1 MIEALPQALALL
13 MQPQTVMVGIAAA
26 MFGLFVGAMPG
37 LSATMAVAL
46 LVPVSFFLEPVAALT
61 AVVMTTAM
69 AIFAGDIPGALMR
82 IPGTPASAA
91 YVDDAYQLTRQGR
104 PELAL
109 GICLV
114 TSAIGGLFGTAV
126 LILLAPRLAEIALRF
141 SGMEYFW
148 LVALGLSCAV
158 MVAGRDPLK
167 GAVSLLIGLFIAT
180 IGQDVTAGHPRFTG
194 GISSL
199 LSGVSFIPAMVGMF
213 AISEILRNLPT
224 IRNAA
229 EVQVRRLGSILRGT
243 GGVVRRHPVNLMRGN
258 VIGTAIGILP
268 GAGADIAAWIS
279 YAVGKRFSRAP
290 DRFGKGSEEGLV
302 DAGAANNAAIAGAW
316 VPALVFGIPGDSVTA
331 IVIGLLLMKGI
342 QPGPDVF
349 LFNPEQIGAL
359 FLAFVIANIVM
370 VPIGVVAIRLCAKV
384 LLVPR
389 PVLTPLILLFCMVG
403 SFAID
408 NNPFALVVMAVM
420 GILAWLMEEN
430 DVPVAPAILGIVLG
444 DQFEKHFMTTM
455 MKGDGS
461 LAFFVSRP
469 IAAVLAA
476 VTAAVWIAIVVGLV
490 RRGPVRLGRG
500 GAPAGGLHRPPRGED
515 GGRGR

>member
-1 MIEALPQALALL
+1 MIEALPQAFALL
-13 MQPQTVMVGIAAA
+13 LQPQTVLVGIGAAL
-26 MFGLFVGAMPG
+26 FGLFVGSMPG

-46 LVPVSFFLEPVAALT
+46 LVPVSFFLDPVTALT

-91 YVDDAYQLTRQGR
+91 YVDDAYNLTKQGK

-126 LILLAPRLAEIALRF
+126 LILLAPRLAEVALRF

-180 IGQDVTAGHPRFTG
+180 IGQDVTSGYPRFTMG
-194 GISSL
+194 FGNL
-199 LSGVSFIPAMVGMF
+199 LSGVAFIPAMVGMF
-213 AISEILRNLPT
+213 AIAEILRNLPT

-229 EVQVRRLGSILRGT
+229 EVQVRRIGSILRGT
-243 GGVVRRHPVNLMRGN
+243 GSVLRRYPVNIVRGN
-258 VIGTAIGILP
+258 TIGTAIGILP

-279 YAVGKRFSRAP
+279 YAVGKRFSKDP

-331 IVIGLLLMKGI
+331 IVIGLLLMKGL
-342 QPGPDVF
+342 QPGPDIF
-349 LFNPEQIGAL
+349 LMNPEQIGAL
-359 FLAFVIANIVM
+359 FLAFIIANLIM
-370 VPIGVVAIRLCAKV
+370 IPIGLVAIRLCAKV
-384 LLVPR
+384 LTVPR
-389 PVLTPLILLFCMVG
+389 PVLTPLILIFCMVG

-408 NNPFALVVMAVM
+408 NDPFALVIMMVM

-430 DVPVAPAILGIVLG
+430 GIPVAPAILGIVLG

-461 LAFFVSRP
+461 LAYFVSRP

-476 VTAAVWIAIVVGLV
+476 ITAVVWLTILVGLV
-490 RRGPVRLGRG
+490 RRGRQQEVPG
-500 GAPAGGLHRPPRGED
+500 
-515 GGRGR
+515 

>member
-1 MIEALPQALALL
+1 MIEAFPQALALIL
-13 MQPQTVMVGIAAA
+13 TPKTVLVGIGAAL
-26 MFGLFVGAMPG
+26 FGLFVGAMPG

-46 LVPVSFFLEPVAALT
+46 LVPVSFFLDPVSALT

-69 AIFAGDIPGALMR
+69 AIFAGDIPAALMR

-91 YVDDAYQLTRQGR
+91 YVADAYALTKQGR
-104 PELAL
+104 AELAL

-114 TSAIGGLFGTAV
+114 ASAIGGLFGTLV
-126 LILLAPRLAEIALRF
+126 LVLLAPWLADFALRF

-158 MVAGRDPLK
+158 LVAGPDPLK
-167 GAVSLLIGLFIAT
+167 GAVGLLVGLFIAT
-180 IGQDVTAGHPRFTG
+180 IGQDVTSGYPRFTA
-194 GISSL
+194 GIPNL

-213 AISEILRNLPT
+213 AIAEILRNLPT
-224 IRNAA
+224 IRTAA
-229 EVQVRRLGSILRGT
+229 EVQTRRLGSILRGT
-243 GGVVRRHPVNLMRGN
+243 GAVLRRHPVNLVRGN

-279 YAVGKRFSRAP
+279 YAVGKRFSKEP
-290 DRFGKGSEEGLV
+290 QKFGQGSEEGLV

-342 QPGPDVF
+342 QPGPDIF
-349 LFNPEQIGAL
+349 LMNPGQIGAV
-359 FLAFVIANIVM
+359 FLAFVLANLVM
-370 VPIGVVAIRLCAKV
+370 IPIGLVAIRLCAKV
-384 LLVPR
+384 LRVPR

-408 NNPFALVVMAVM
+408 NDPFALVIMAVM
-420 GILAWLMEEN
+420 GVLAWAMEEN
-430 DVPVAPAILGIVLG
+430 GIPIAPAILGIVLG
-444 DQFEKHFMTTM
+444 DPFEKHFMTTM

-461 LAFFVSRP
+461 LAYFVSRP

-476 VTAAVWIAIVVGLV
+476 VTVLVWLAILWGLV
-490 RRGPVRLGRG
+490 RRRARTV
-500 GAPAGGLHRPPRGED
+500 AA
-515 GGRGR
+515 

>member
-1 MIEALPQALALL
+1 MLAALPEALALL
-13 MQPQTVMVGIAAA
+13 AQPQTVMIGIGAAL
-26 MFGLFVGAMPG
+26 FGLFVGAMPG

-46 LVPVSFFLEPVAALT
+46 LVPVSFFLDPVTALT

-91 YVDDAYQLTRQGR
+91 YVDDAYNLTKQGR

-126 LILLAPRLAEIALRF
+126 LIGLAPLLAEFALRF

-158 MVAGRDPLK
+158 MVAGPDALK
-167 GAVSLLIGLFIAT
+167 GAVSLLIGLFVAT
-180 IGQDVTAGHPRFTG
+180 IGQDVTSGHPRFTLG
-194 GISSL
+194 VINL
-199 LSGVSFIPAMVGMF
+199 LAGVSFIPAMVGMF
-213 AISEILRNLPT
+213 AIAEILRNLPT
-224 IRNAA
+224 IRTAA
-229 EVQVRRLGSILRGT
+229 EVQVRRFGSILRGT
-243 GGVVRRHPVNLMRGN
+243 GTVLRRHPVNLVRGN
-258 VIGTAIGILP
+258 TIGTAIGILP

-279 YAVGKRFSRAP
+279 YAVGKRFSKDP

-331 IVIGLLLMKGI
+331 IVIGLLLMKGL
-342 QPGPDVF
+342 QPGPDIF
-349 LFNPEQIGAL
+349 LTNPAQIGAL
-359 FLAFVIANIVM
+359 FLAFIIANLIM
-370 VPIGVVAIRLCAKV
+370 IPIGLVAIRLCAKV
-384 LLVPR
+384 LTVPR
-389 PVLTPLILLFCMVG
+389 PVLMPLILIFCMVG

-408 NNPFALVVMAVM
+408 NDPFALVIMAVM
-420 GILAWLMEEN
+420 GVVAWLMEEN
-430 DVPVAPAILGIVLG
+430 GIPVAPAILGIVLG
-444 DQFEKHFMTTM
+444 KQFEMHFMTTM

-461 LAFFVSRP
+461 LAYFVSRP

-476 VTAAVWIAIVVGLV
+476 ITAAVWLAILVGLV
-490 RRGPVRLGRG
+490 RRGRRQEV
-500 GAPAGGLHRPPRGED
+500 PA
-515 GGRGR
+515 

>member
-1 MIEALPQALALL
+1 MLAALPEALALL
-13 MQPQTVMVGIAAA
+13 AQPQTVMIGIGAAL
-26 MFGLFVGAMPG
+26 FGLFVGAMPG

-46 LVPVSFFLEPVAALT
+46 LVPVSFFLDPVTALT

-91 YVDDAYQLTRQGR
+91 YVDDAYNLTKQGR

-126 LILLAPRLAEIALRF
+126 LIGLAPLLAEFALRF

-158 MVAGRDPLK
+158 MVAGPDALK
-167 GAVSLLIGLFIAT
+167 GAVSLLIGLFVAT
-180 IGQDVTAGHPRFTG
+180 IGQDVTSGHPRFTLG
-194 GISSL
+194 VINL
-199 LSGVSFIPAMVGMF
+199 LAGVSFIPAMVGMF
-213 AISEILRNLPT
+213 AIAEILRNLPT
-224 IRNAA
+224 IRTAA
-229 EVQVRRLGSILRGT
+229 EVQVRRFGSILRGT
-243 GGVVRRHPVNLMRGN
+243 GTVLRRHPVNLVRGN
-258 VIGTAIGILP
+258 TIGTAIGILP

-279 YAVGKRFSRAP
+279 YAVGKRFSKHP

-331 IVIGLLLMKGI
+331 IVIGLLLMKGL
-342 QPGPDVF
+342 QPGPDIF
-349 LFNPEQIGAL
+349 LTNPAQIGAL
-359 FLAFVIANIVM
+359 FLAFIIANLIM
-370 VPIGVVAIRLCAKV
+370 IPIGLVAIRLCAKV
-384 LLVPR
+384 LAVPR
-389 PVLTPLILLFCMVG
+389 PVLMPLILIFCMVG

-408 NNPFALVVMAVM
+408 NDPFALVIMAVM
-420 GILAWLMEEN
+420 GLVAWLMEEN
-430 DVPVAPAILGIVLG
+430 GIPVAPAILGIVLG
-444 DQFEKHFMTTM
+444 KQFEMHFMTTM

-461 LAFFVSRP
+461 LAYFVSRP

-476 VTAAVWIAIVVGLV
+476 ITAAVWLAILVGLV
-490 RRGPVRLGRG
+490 RRGRRQEV
-500 GAPAGGLHRPPRGED
+500 PA
-515 GGRGR
+515 